1 MPNNTALAHLRP
13 PWKPGE
19 SGHAGRRLAEDARYQ
34 GVLKLARSRSMEALK
49 VLLECMNSP
58 EAPWPVRVT
67 AASAVI
73 DRAWGK
79 PKEHIDL
86 AGADS
91 IQSITLNI
99 VSANGTGETETLTI
113 NGSDAQSAPGTIT
126 VRMPTDED

>member
-19 SGHAGRRLAEDARYQ
+19 SGHAGRTRAEDARYL

-99 VSANGTGETETLTI
+99 VRPQGDATETLTI
-113 NGSDAQSAPGTIT
+113 NGHDAKPAPETIT
-126 VRMPTDED
+126 VTMPPDED